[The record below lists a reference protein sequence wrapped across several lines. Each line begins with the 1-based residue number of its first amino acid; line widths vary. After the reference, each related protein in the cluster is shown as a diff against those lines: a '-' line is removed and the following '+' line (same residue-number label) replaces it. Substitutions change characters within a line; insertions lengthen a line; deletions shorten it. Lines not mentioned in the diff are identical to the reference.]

1 MRRFAIILAMA
12 MTIAMTLAASP
23 ASAAEEWNDGR
34 DDQHWNNDWDD
45 VCDDG
50 WNDCDFDWD
59 DVCDDH
65 WNDCEDEVEVV
76 FVPVPVGFWS
86 FDPFWGWFWVD
97 DCGYDW
103 DGPVTPLD
111 CLD

>member
-23 ASAAEEWNDGR
+23 ASAAEEWNDGW
-34 DDQHWNNDWDD
+34 DNQHWNNDWDD

-50 WNDCDFDWD
+50 
-59 DVCDDH
+59 

-97 DCGYDW
+97 DCGFDW
-103 DGPVTPLD
+103 GGPVTPLD